1 MFRSQVFEG
10 DNNRRQQTSQLIDW
24 IGPVGQLSENYRRG
38 FAAIFGLHA
47 AAANGHR
54 PLPHPRTTL
63 GEGEAGDLIPS
74 FPFAE
79 AGYGEEDTR
88 GTRIVLTWGIEQ
100 GMKEGKSFVPCSVI
114 MDWLGHDQ
122 GVTIPRSNS
131 IKYQIIINMKT
142 NPYVYTRVFIYV

>member
-1 MFRSQVFEG
+1 MFKSQVFEG

-24 IGPVGQLSENYRRG
+24 IGPGGQLSENYQRG

-88 GTRIVLTWGIEQ
+88 GTGIVLPWGIEQ

-131 IKYQIIINMKT
+131 MDIKVPINMT
-142 NPYVYTRVFIYV
+142 PNAVVDT